1 MLQPIVS
8 VFNAVSGRPNHS
20 YSPAS
25 MTRQVGISS
34 WTVGVLFSALLAG
47 CFGNTRKTIDLE
59 HADGSFVTYRP
70 SSDGQHI
77 VFDLQARGT
86 CTSDAD
92 AYQRIRG
99 NILQQPP
106 FASSSDRDRVTT
118 MRNAWGAQLDERQKT
133 SPLCQNGRYDFRGS
147 FQE

>member
-8 VFNAVSGRPNHS
+8 TFNTVIGGLSRS
-20 YSPAS
+20 YSPTR

-34 WTVGVLFSALLAG
+34 WAVGMLFSALLSG

-59 HADGSFVTYRP
+59 NADGSFVTYRP
-70 SSDGQHI
+70 SADKQHI
-77 VFDLQARGT
+77 VFDLQARGP

-99 NILQQPP
+99 NIFQQPP
-106 FASSSDRDRVTT
+106 FASSSDRDRIAT
-118 MRNAWGAQLDERQKT
+118 MRNAWEKQLDAQQKT
-133 SPLCQNGRYDFRGS
+133 SPLCQNGRYNFRGS